1 MISVDFVNIVVT
13 QNIPDFLEGC
23 SQLTRLEVKKC
34 QAVITTVEIVYFER
48 KIQNVNKFHQIENE
62 IPLILHVSINL
73 I

>member
-1 MISVDFVNIVVT
+1 MISVHFVNIVVT
-13 QNIPDFLEGC
+13 LNIPEFLEGC

-34 QAVITTVEIVYFER
+34 QAVTTKVKIVYFER

>member
-34 QAVITTVEIVYFER
+34 QAVTTTVEIVYFER
-48 KIQNVNKFHQIENE
+48 KIQNVNKFH
-62 IPLILHVSINL
+62 
-73 I
+73 

>member
-23 SQLTRLEVKKC
+23 SQLARLEVKKC
-34 QAVITTVEIVYFER
+34 QAVTTTVEIVYFER